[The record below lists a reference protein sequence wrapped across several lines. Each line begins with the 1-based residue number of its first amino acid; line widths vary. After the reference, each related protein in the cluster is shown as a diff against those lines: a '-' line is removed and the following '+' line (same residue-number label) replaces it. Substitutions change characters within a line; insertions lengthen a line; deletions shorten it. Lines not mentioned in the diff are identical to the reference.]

1 MMNCSR
7 HATLLLAL
15 GVLALN
21 AGLARDAFAANSTP
35 PATAAK
41 AKPKAAT
48 GTKVAVLEVTGMT

>member
-1 MMNCSR
+1 MMNRSR
-7 HATLLLAL
+7 RASLLLAL

-21 AGLARDAFAANSTP
+21 AGLASDAFAASSTP